1 MFDTRKM
8 NLHSRR
14 IFYFALLV
22 ILGAAGEL
30 LRIPMIFGLNIT
42 FSSIFLLLI
51 LLLYNIRTAVA
62 GAAVVAVISYFF
74 GGNSSLVF
82 LLIVE
87 VAAVGLLL
95 RRRRRNLFI
104 LDLQYW
110 LFIAAPI
117 LFILYFSFNRELNA
131 AITIYV
137 SKSAVNGAF
146 NALIANI
153 LLAYIPARKWI
164 NEGVYSRSRV
174 PLGQI
179 LFQLTMAASM
189 FPFIVF
195 ILSGSIFHT
204 SDLDQKALQRSGAIA
219 AYIADELNTWP
230 QQELRALQL
239 ESIAEIGKLRDVM
252 VKADNEPM
260 ISMGLLDQEQD
271 ILVGSQKRLTGAGED
286 WKLEGIVY
294 RLAENF
300 YIQFPDN
307 NRTPFVVDAWK
318 EAVYIHTSKLPVT
331 PFSLQIRVPMQ
342 LYAADLITL
351 YLINYVGIL
360 IFVILMSFFSI
371 YTGRYVT
378 GGLRKLA
385 GITSG
390 LPEKLHNHEKVKW
403 PSSGVEEVSLLI
415 NNFADM
421 SENVT
426 RMLDESERLYQS
438 LRIQTDKLAVSE
450 AKMQQLA
457 YHDVLTGLPNRL
469 CFTSLLSTLIANHE
483 STASDG
489 LIGVLFMDIDRF
501 KQINDTLGHA
511 VGDMLL
517 KEFGARLEAI
527 QQERRLIHGDMTVC
541 RLGGDEFV
549 ILMNG
554 TSRVLMAKVAE
565 EILEAFQRAIFL
577 GEHELYI
584 HTSIGISVY
593 PDDGDSGDEI
603 VKNADAAMY
612 AAKGAGGR
620 RYEFFSA
627 SMQAR
632 LIERLQL
639 ENNLHK
645 ALELEEFELFYQPRV
660 CTATGELRGVEA
672 LIRWRQ
678 PELGIVP
685 PDKFI
690 PLAEETGVIHAIG
703 EWVLRTACRQNR
715 MWQLAGYPELVMAVN
730 FSARQFENPNLLQLF
745 TSILNETGM
754 AANLL
759 EIEITEGFLMQDKQS
774 AAEVLRKLEA
784 MGVRISIDDFGTG
797 YSSLSQ
803 LKDLP
808 LHAVKIDRSFIQNI
822 GWDETKSSIVS
833 AVIQLAHG
841 MGLRVVAEGVE
852 TSKEYEH
859 LSSIN
864 CDELQGYYFSR
875 PLPLFDMEQI
885 LRQQQPLL
893 GGSLKEDL
901 V

>member
-1 MFDTRKM
+1 M

-22 ILGAAGEL
+22 VLGAAGEL
-30 LRIPMIFGLNIT
+30 LRIPMIFGLDIS
-42 FSSIFLLLI
+42 FSSIFLLL
-51 LLLYNIRTAVA
+51 LLLLFNIPAA
-62 GAAVVAVISYFF
+62 IGGAAVVAAISYFI

-82 LLIVE
+82 LLVLE
-87 VAAVGLLL
+87 VAVVGILL
-95 RRRRRNLFI
+95 RKKRRNLFI

-110 LFIAAPI
+110 LFAAAPI
-117 LFILYFSFNRELNA
+117 LFVLYFVFNKELNA
-131 AITIYV
+131 VITIYV
-137 SKSAVNGAF
+137 SKSAVNGTF

-164 NEGVYSRSRV
+164 NEGVFSRSRV

-179 LFQLTMAASM
+179 VFQLTMAASM

-204 SDLDQKALQRSGAIA
+204 SDLDQKAHQRSGAIA

-230 QQELRALQL
+230 DQELRALKL
-239 ESIAEIGKLRDVM
+239 ESIAEIGVLRDVM
-252 VKADNEPM
+252 VKADNESL
-260 ISMGLLDQEQD
+260 ISMGLLDQEQHLL
-271 ILVGSQKRLTGAGED
+271 IGSKNRLDDAGKD
-286 WKLEGIVY
+286 WKMEGIVY
-294 RLAENF
+294 RLEDNF
-300 YIQFPDN
+300 YIQFPDD
-307 NRTPFVVDAWK
+307 NRTPFVIDAWK
-318 EAVYIHTSKLPVT
+318 EAVYIHTSKLPET
-331 PFSLQIRVPMQ
+331 SFTLQIRVPMQ

-360 IFVILMSFFSI
+360 AFVILMSFFSI

-378 GGLRKLA
+378 GSLRKLA

-390 LPEKLHNHEKVKW
+390 LPERLHNHEKVEW
-403 PSSGVEEVSLLI
+403 PSSGVEEVNLLI

-426 RMLDESERLYQS
+426 RMLDESEGLYQS

-450 AKMQQLA
+450 AKMQKLA

-469 CFTSLLSTLIANHE
+469 CFTGLLSTMIANHE
-483 STASDG
+483 NSASDG

-517 KEFGARLEAI
+517 KEFGNRLEAI
-527 QQERRLIHGDMTVC
+527 QQERKLRHGDMTVC

-549 ILMNG
+549 VLIDG
-554 TSRVLMAKVAE
+554 TSRELMAEVAE
-565 EILEAFQRAIFL
+565 EILEAFQQSIFL

-593 PDDGDSGDEI
+593 PDDGYSGDEI

-632 LIERLQL
+632 LSERLQL
-639 ENNLHK
+639 ENSLHK

-660 CTATGELRGVEA
+660 CTATGEIHGVEA

-703 EWVLRTACRQNR
+703 EWVLRTACRQNKL
-715 MWQLAGYPELVMAVN
+715 WQLAGYPKLVMAVN

-745 TSILNETGM
+745 TSILEETGM
-754 AANLL
+754 DAELL

-774 AAEVLRKLEA
+774 TAEVLRKLEA
-784 MGVRISIDDFGTG
+784 MGIRISIDDFGTG

-833 AVIQLAHG
+833 AVVQLAHG

-852 TSKEYEH
+852 TSKEYDY
-859 LSSIN
+859 LSSID

-875 PLPLFDMEQI
+875 PLPLSGIEQI
-885 LRQQQPLL
+885 LRQQMPLL
-893 GGSLKEDL
+893 GGSRKEDL